1 MAGSA
6 HAPAQF
12 SAKLEQGGGRSARK
26 ISAIVPASTA
36 AATVGRFASVPSAA
50 PIGIR
55 GGDRANDKFGPGASA
70 CGPRGVAS

>member
-1 MAGSA
+1 MGSA

-12 SAKLEQGGGRSARK
+12 SAKLEQGVGGSARN

-36 AATVGRFASVPSAA
+36 AATLGRFASVPSTA

-55 GGDRANDKFGPGASA
+55 EGDCADDKFGPGASA